1 METNLFTVKN
11 AAPMINCSTIT
22 LRRLIHSGQIGY
34 KRIGKRYLFTPVHI
48 QDYLNRVD
56 VSPRTNTAQGVN

>member
-11 AAPMINCSTIT
+11 AAPLINCSTIT

-56 VSPRTNTAQGVN
+56 VSPRTEKAQGVN